1 MNHHAC
7 CLSNGKIQKR
17 LHDRADQ
24 NTEIDAHAESEG
36 EHQDQI
42 LSDLI
47 GAFGLTDR
55 TDKASV
61 DPQDRNR
68 DHDIHASVEITV
80 DQILERCPDSQ
91 TYNCKQKNADKTQDD
106 ATVSTCDKFGSPKFE
121 GKIISEPGAL
131 VLRR

>member
-61 DPQDRNR
+61 
-68 DHDIHASVEITV
+68 EITV

-91 TYNCKQKNADKTQDD
+91 TYNCKQKNADKTQDA